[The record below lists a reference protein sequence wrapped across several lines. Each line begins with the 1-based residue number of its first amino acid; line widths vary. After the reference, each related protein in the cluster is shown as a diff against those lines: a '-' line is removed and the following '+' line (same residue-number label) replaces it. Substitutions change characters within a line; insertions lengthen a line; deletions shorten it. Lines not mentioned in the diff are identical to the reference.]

1 MVYADLMHDHRQ
13 FYTVQRLADIA
24 GVTVRTLHHYDRIG
38 LLQPAERSPAGYRHY
53 GHRDLLRLQQ
63 ILFYR
68 ELDFPLAQIKLILEA
83 PGFNP
88 IVALEQHRGLIQE
101 RIKRLEKLLTTI
113 DRTINQY
120 LEERMLTDKD
130 LYEGFSTEE
139 IERMK
144 KEARESY
151 GSEEVEQTEGR
162 LKKMSKEQW
171 KGIQAQ
177 GGEVTLRIAGLMD
190 RDPSETEVQEAIAGH
205 HAWIENFYTAPADLY
220 RGLGQMYVENDE
232 FRAFYEQIKVGLAE
246 FMRDAMTYFAGHTL
260 SNR

>member
-1 MVYADLMHDHRQ
+1 MVYADLMHDNQR

-68 ELDFPLAQIKLILEA
+68 ELDFPLAQIKVILEA
-83 PGFNP
+83 PGFSP
-88 IVALEQHRGLIQE
+88 IVALEQHRELIQG

-151 GSEEVEQTEGR
+151 GSEEVEQTEDR

-171 KGIQAQ
+171 QGIQAQ
-177 GGEVTLRIAGLMD
+177 GEEVTLRIA
-190 RDPSETEVQEAIAGH
+190 RV
-205 HAWIENFYTAPADLY
+205 
-220 RGLGQMYVENDE
+220 
-232 FRAFYEQIKVGLAE
+232 
-246 FMRDAMTYFAGHTL
+246 
-260 SNR
+260 